1 MEIIPAIDLL
11 GGKCVRLYQGDYGRV
26 EQFSDDPAHVAM
38 QWVEQGATRL
48 HLVDL
53 DGAKTGEP
61 VNLPAIAAILT
72 RLTAVPTP
80 IHVQVGGGLRTRERV
95 QALLDLGVQ
104 SAILGTIAVENPDRV
119 VDLCQ
124 AFPQQIIV
132 GIDARNGQVA
142 TRGWLE
148 TSTCTAIDLAVQ
160 MAAIGVAAI
169 IYTDIQRDGT
179 LQGPNMPALQEMV
192 DHCPIPVIA
201 SGGISSVT
209 DLLSLLSLEA
219 AGLTGAIVG
228 RALYT
233 GDINLREALQAV
245 GPGRIQD
252 IPLDLGQSSFA

>member
-1 MEIIPAIDLL
+1 MDIIPAIDLL
-11 GGKCVRLYQGDYGRV
+11 GGKCVRLYQGDYGQV
-26 EQFSDDPAHVAM
+26 EQFGDDPAQVAM

-61 VNLPAIAAILT
+61 VNLPAIAAILA
-72 RLTAVPTP
+72 RLTAAPTP

-95 QALLDLGVQ
+95 QTLLDLGVQ
-104 SAILGTIAVENPDRV
+104 SAILGTIAVENPV
-119 VDLCQ
+119 LVAELCQ
-124 AFPQQIIV
+124 AFPQRIIV
-132 GIDARNGQVA
+132 GIDARKGQVA

-148 TSTCTAIDLAVQ
+148 TSTLEATALATQ
-160 MAAIGVAAI
+160 MAAIGAAAI

-179 LQGPNMPALQEMV
+179 LQGPNLAALREMV
-192 DHCPIPVIA
+192 EHCPIPVIA
-201 SGGISSVT
+201 SGGMSSVT
-209 DLLSLLSLEA
+209 DLLSLLGLEA

-245 GPGRIQD
+245 GPARIQD
-252 IPLDLGQSSFA
+252 IPLDFGQSSLA